1 MKRKAIGT
9 AIVGLLVI
17 CQLDLLADVTEERT
31 LEKRDDGS
39 VQEIYR
45 FRRNGKGILKRTVL
59 TPKKGHRMGQLMV
72 QEVFVD
78 GKMLLTMTR
87 CDLAT
92 SIHGK
97 GREGISWS
105 LVRDKEA
112 GKTQLSVTRD
122 DAGVIELFEVTEDGL
137 KPVSDEKLRDYAKLI
152 QTGVNIAKSLKG
164 KTTLEEARP
173 VLKRLQDFGKE
184 SQEFLKKAD

>member
-1 MKRKAIGT
+1 
-9 AIVGLLVI
+9 
-17 CQLDLLADVTEERT
+17 
-31 LEKRDDGS
+31 
-39 VQEIYR
+39 
-45 FRRNGKGILKRTVL
+45 
-59 TPKKGHRMGQLMV
+59 
-72 QEVFVD
+72 
-78 GKMLLTMTR
+78 
-87 CDLAT
+87 
-92 SIHGK
+92 
-97 GREGISWS
+97 
-105 LVRDKEA
+105 
-112 GKTQLSVTRD
+112 SVTRD